1 MPRYAFP
8 VSKSKVLAATVTI
21 ADSQPQVAGKP
32 VRSKHTA
39 LGARVTLAQAINIAP
54 GKAH

>member
-1 MPRYAFP
+1 M
-8 VSKSKVLAATVTI
+8 SKSKVLAATVTI